1 MKCSCFLRQKTLAR
15 ASARVHSP
23 NNWILLHTRT
33 TAEEKGNTTHFTSL
47 QQLPKSQIQKYCL
60 HSILLCNEPSQI
72 LAAINNSYLFLAQ
85 DCMGQQFGLGSTG
98 QVSAVS
104 KAVLSVGW
112 LLAGA
117 NVETRSLITQKA
129 SLGLFTPRSKRVPST
144 ASGQAPTQKRFS
156 SLCLCCVSKCLIG
169 PIKFH
174 AILVQ
179 GVEKRTSLLE
189 GKIYNFTMQGC
200 TCAGERKEL
209 VAIFTVNHRY

>member
-1 MKCSCFLRQKTLAR
+1 
-15 ASARVHSP
+15 
-23 NNWILLHTRT
+23 
-33 TAEEKGNTTHFTSL
+33 
-47 QQLPKSQIQKYCL
+47 
-60 HSILLCNEPSQI
+60 
-72 LAAINNSYLFLAQ
+72 
-85 DCMGQQFGLGSTG
+85 MGQQFGLGSTG

-117 NVETRSLITQKA
+117 MWKHGLVSLITQKA

-156 SLCLCCVSKCLIG
+156 SLCLCRVSKCLIA

-174 AILVQ
+174 AILVE
-179 GVEKRTSLLE
+179 GVEKRTSPLE

-200 TCAGERKEL
+200 TCAGEREEL